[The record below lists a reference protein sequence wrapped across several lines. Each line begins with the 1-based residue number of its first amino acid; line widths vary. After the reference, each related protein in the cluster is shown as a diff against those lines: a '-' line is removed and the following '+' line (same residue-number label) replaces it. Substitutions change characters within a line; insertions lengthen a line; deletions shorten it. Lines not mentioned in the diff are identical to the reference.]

1 VLQIAGIGLVGT
13 PPPTVFGT
21 VGPLVGVTLA
31 IALSAQYRTRG
42 PRHLR
47 RRCRCVRSYRTRST
61 IRCPRRRACAL
72 PPPDVCVRRDSLR
85 RVCRR
90 ARERPHRES
99 RTVARVEH
107 RADAV
112 LARRDVSLGARPN
125 DKDNPAGKLPEAE
138 PHFTDGVLDG
148 PQADCFSIWER
159 RRGGGR
165 NLTFPSRAYVVSGD
179 HRSFA
184 LLRPIGDAT
193 AQRHVR
199 DRIPESWVD
208 FMMRFELGLESQT
221 PSAHRPAHSPSPTHT
236 SLAD

>member
-1 VLQIAGIGLVGT
+1 M
-13 PPPTVFGT
+13 
-21 VGPLVGVTLA
+21 
-31 IALSAQYRTRG
+31 
-42 PRHLR
+42 
-47 RRCRCVRSYRTRST
+47 
-61 IRCPRRRACAL
+61 
-72 PPPDVCVRRDSLR
+72 
-85 RVCRR
+85 
-90 ARERPHRES
+90 
-99 RTVARVEH
+99 
-107 RADAV
+107 
-112 LARRDVSLGARPN
+112 
-125 DKDNPAGKLPEAE
+125 
-138 PHFTDGVLDG
+138 LDG

-221 PSAHRPAHSPSPTHT
+221 QRAPASALTIADAYIVGGLIPLAPYFAVASAARALSVSVGFTLVALFVFGYAKGRFTGASPLRSALQTTLVGGLAAAAAFAIRARHLLTETRDVLPTAKSCST
-236 SLAD
+236 PRRGLRR